1 VLDAAES
8 SLYLLM
14 SVHHFE
20 VNPNRTLACSISHE
34 ITAQVIADTTG
45 AYRVLETS
53 HPPTYYI
60 PPKDVD
66 MQQLKPSSGSSYC
79 EWKGSA
85 SYYDAPGKPKIA
97 WYYAKPSS
105 SFKPIANY
113 ICFYPSKI
121 DKATVGDETVKAQP
135 GDHSALLLAWERSL
149 HEQAF
154 LSHFMSRLSFR
165 SAENLFGMLVNPAL
179 SVLSLNKV
187 HARIFVSA
195 SQQWYDNVLLMSG
208 DFYGGWITSKL
219 VGPFKGS
226 PGTMGW

>member
-1 VLDAAES
+1 M
-8 SLYLLM
+8 Y
-14 SVHHFE
+14 
-20 VNPNRTLACSISHE
+20 
-34 ITAQVIADTTG
+34 AQVIADTSG

-97 WYYAKPSS
+97 WYYPQPSS

-121 DKATVGDETVKAQP
+121 DKATVGGETVKAQP
-135 GDHSALLLAWERSL
+135 GDNPAILLAWGRTL
-149 HEQAF
+149 NGQAF
-154 LSHFMSRLSFR
+154 LTQCR
-165 SAENLFGMLVNPAL
+165 A
-179 SVLSLNKV
+179 SL
-187 HARIFVSA
+187 
-195 SQQWYDNVLLMSG
+195 
-208 DFYGGWITSKL
+208 
-219 VGPFKGS
+219 
-226 PGTMGW
+226 

>member
-1 VLDAAES
+1 MDAAES

-14 SVHHFE
+14 LVHLLGA
-20 VNPNRTLACSISHE
+20 NPSRTLACSISHE
-34 ITAQVIADTTG
+34 TMAVPNAQVIADTTG

-121 DKATVGDETVKAQP
+121 DKATVGGETVKAQP
-135 GDHSALLLAWERSL
+135 GDHSAILHGREF

-154 LSHFMSRLSFR
+154 FPQCTESFQHVGQV
-165 SAENLFGMLVNPAL
+165 S
-179 SVLSLNKV
+179 
-187 HARIFVSA
+187 IVSA
-195 SQQWYDNVLLMSG
+195 CH
-208 DFYGGWITSKL
+208 
-219 VGPFKGS
+219 
-226 PGTMGW
+226 

>member
-1 VLDAAES
+1 MQREEPGPGQES
-8 SLYLLM
+8 VWDYPRPPRLEP
-14 SVHHFE
+14 VPE
-20 VNPNRTLACSISHE
+20 R
-34 ITAQVIADTTG
+34 ITVELGGKVIADTTG

-53 HPPTYYI
+53 HPPTYYL

-66 MQQLKPSSGSSYC
+66 MEQLKPSSGSSYC

-105 SFKPIANY
+105 SFTQIANY
-113 ICFYPSKI
+113 LCFYPSKV
-121 DKATVGDETVKAQP
+121 DKATVGGETVKAQP
-135 GDHSALLLAWERSL
+135 
-149 HEQAF
+149 
-154 LSHFMSRLSFR
+154 
-165 SAENLFGMLVNPAL
+165 
-179 SVLSLNKV
+179 
-187 HARIFVSA
+187 
-195 SQQWYDNVLLMSG
+195 G